1 MTLGS
6 PYDLTFPWQPY
17 FDKHVFQNF
26 DFTYF
31 KIKQKLSSS
40 IFFLDRFMVFLFVL
54 ITFEP
59 ILDGFL
65 RVWKNPEIQD
75 GGPRWPPFRYDYVIV
90 TSCDVISQ

>member
-1 MTLGS
+1 MTYGS
-6 PYDLTFPWQPY
+6 PHDLTIPWQPY

-40 IFFLDRFMVFLFVL
+40 IFLKSLDRFMLFLFVL

-65 RVWKNPEIQD
+65 RFWRNPKSKMADRDCRRSDMI
-75 GGPRWPPFRYDYVIV
+75 
-90 TSCDVISQ
+90 T